1 MLILSIKAKGNATR
15 NGGFFFAYKSNLQH
29 TVQYDVDSP
38 VLMTIKAEYEG
49 PHTLTCERRQSKMR
63 NKIVIC
69 DGGRKYG
76 RAFIAQNLQFFASMD
91 DVITAHAD
99 AFGEGDTTKD
109 SFTAVSDKLK
119 ELGYDVLINHREKAE
134 FVPASRLSD
143 VVAQRETFKSQAEQA
158 IIELNKLKQQSGI
171 SEEAQTQINTLI
183 GQNEALLN
191 QLQEANVQLEIMSTA
206 ADAINPKDVLPFVD
220 MTKIKKDKDGNV
232 VGGVKEEVDR
242 IRAEKPYLFNKKQ
255 QEGSKGGFDGAG
267 GGNGG
272 GAGGQKTDMN
282 AAIRRAAFGG
292 SRSF

>member
-1 MLILSIKAKGNATR
+1 MIIWIHAIKTVHYKISIKAKGNATR
-15 NGGFFFAYKSNLQH
+15 NGGFFFAYKNNLQH

-63 NKIVIC
+63 KL
-69 DGGRKYG
+69 
-76 RAFIAQNLQFFASMD
+76 ALNLQFFASMD

-99 AFGEGDTTKD
+99 AFGDGDTTKD
-109 SFTAVSDKLK
+109 SFTSVSDKLK
-119 ELGYDVLINHREKAE
+119 ELGYDVLINQRDKAE
-134 FVPASRLSD
+134 FVPASRLSE
-143 VVAQRETFKSQAEQA
+143 VVAQRETFKTQAEQA
-158 IIELNKLKQQSGI
+158 IVELNKLKQEKGI

-232 VGGVKEEVDR
+232 IGGVKEEVDR
-242 IRAEKPYLFNKKQ
+242 IRTEKPYLFNKKQ
-255 QEGSKGGFDGAG
+255 QEGSRGGFDGSG
-267 GGNGG
+267 SNGGNT
-272 GAGGQKTDMN
+272 GGQKTDMN